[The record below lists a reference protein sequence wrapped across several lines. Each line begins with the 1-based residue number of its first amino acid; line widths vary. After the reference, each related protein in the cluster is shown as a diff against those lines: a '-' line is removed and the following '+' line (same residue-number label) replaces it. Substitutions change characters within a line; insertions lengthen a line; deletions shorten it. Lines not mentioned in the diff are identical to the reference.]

1 MENILLISKEKY
13 IYLTYI
19 FARYIFI
26 LSEDSY
32 KKVKN
37 DLSSQQYTLTTVKK
51 MNNLVEIINAKKIYK
66 MGEFKV
72 TALNG
77 ITLTIKKGEFVAI
90 MGASGSGKTTLLN
103 LIGALDRPTEGNI
116 LIEGLDI
123 SKLNDDELAKLR
135 NQKIGFIFQFFNLI
149 SRMTA
154 LDNVAL
160 PMAFAGIS
168 RDQRRRRA
176 EELLKM
182 VNLEDRVNHKP
193 TELSGGQQQ
202 RVAIARAL
210 GNNPSIVLC
219 DEVTGN
225 LDSKTGKEIMDLL
238 RTLNDEQGQTFIIV
252 THDPMVADCVD
263 RIISIQ
269 DGVIV
274 KDEIKVSNC
283 A

>member
-1 MENILLISKEKY
+1 
-13 IYLTYI
+13 
-19 FARYIFI
+19 
-26 LSEDSY
+26 
-32 KKVKN
+32 
-37 DLSSQQYTLTTVKK
+37 
-51 MNNLVEIINAKKIYK
+51 MNNIVEIIDAKKIYK
-66 MGEFKV
+66 MGEFEV
-72 TALNG
+72 AALNG
-77 ITLTIKKGEFVAI
+77 VNLTIKKGEFVAI
-90 MGASGSGKTTLLN
+90 MGPSGSGKTTLLN
-103 LIGALDRPTEGNI
+103 LMGALDRPTDGSI
-116 LIEGLDI
+116 LIEGTDI
-123 SKLNDDELAKLR
+123 SELDDDELAKLR

-182 VNLEDRVNHKP
+182 VNLGDRVNHKP

-210 GNNPSIVLC
+210 GNNPTVVLC

-225 LDSKTGKEIMDLL
+225 LDTKTGKEILDLL
-238 RTLNDEQGQTFIIV
+238 RSLNEEQGQTFIIV
-252 THDPMVADCVD
+252 THDPLVADCVD
-263 RIISIQ
+263 RIVSLQ
-269 DGVIV
+269 DGIIV
-274 KDEIKVSNC
+274 KDEIKVKNR

>member
-1 MENILLISKEKY
+1 
-13 IYLTYI
+13 
-19 FARYIFI
+19 
-26 LSEDSY
+26 
-32 KKVKN
+32 
-37 DLSSQQYTLTTVKK
+37 
-51 MNNLVEIINAKKIYK
+51 MNNIVEIINAKKIYK
-66 MGEFKV
+66 MGEFEV
-72 TALNG
+72 AALNG
-77 ITLTIKKGEFVAI
+77 VNLTIKKGEFVAI
-90 MGASGSGKTTLLN
+90 MGPSGSGKTTLLN
-103 LIGALDRPTEGNI
+103 LMGALDRPTDGNI
-116 LIEGLDI
+116 LIEGTDI
-123 SKLNDDELAKLR
+123 SELDDDDLAKLR

-168 RDQRRRRA
+168 RDQRRKRA

-182 VNLEDRVNHKP
+182 VKLGDRVNHKP

-210 GNNPSIVLC
+210 GNNPSVVLC

-225 LDSKTGKEIMDLL
+225 LDTKTGKEILDLL
-238 RTLNDEQGQTFIIV
+238 RTLNEEQGQTFIIV

-263 RIISIQ
+263 RIVSLQ
-269 DGVIV
+269 DGIIV
-274 KDEIKVSNC
+274 KDEIKVRDC

>member
-1 MENILLISKEKY
+1 
-13 IYLTYI
+13 
-19 FARYIFI
+19 
-26 LSEDSY
+26 
-32 KKVKN
+32 
-37 DLSSQQYTLTTVKK
+37 
-51 MNNLVEIINAKKIYK
+51 MNNIVEIIDAKKIYK
-66 MGEFKV
+66 MGEFEV
-72 TALNG
+72 AALNG
-77 ITLTIKKGEFVAI
+77 VNLTIKKGEFVAI
-90 MGASGSGKTTLLN
+90 MGPSGSGKTTLLN
-103 LIGALDRPTEGNI
+103 LMGALDRPTDGNI
-116 LIEGLDI
+116 LIEGTDI
-123 SKLNDDELAKLR
+123 SELDDDELAKLR

-182 VNLEDRVNHKP
+182 VNLGDRINHKP

-210 GNNPSIVLC
+210 GNNPSVVLC

-225 LDSKTGKEIMDLL
+225 LDTKTGKEILDLL
-238 RTLNDEQGQTFIIV
+238 RSLNEEQGQTFIIV
-252 THDPMVADCVD
+252 THDPLVADCVD
-263 RIISIQ
+263 RIISLQ
-269 DGVIV
+269 DGIIV
-274 KDEIKVSNC
+274 KDEIKVNNN

>member
-1 MENILLISKEKY
+1 
-13 IYLTYI
+13 
-19 FARYIFI
+19 
-26 LSEDSY
+26 
-32 KKVKN
+32 
-37 DLSSQQYTLTTVKK
+37 
-51 MNNLVEIINAKKIYK
+51 MNNIIEIFNAKKTYM

-72 TALNG
+72 VALNG
-77 ITLTIKKGEFVAI
+77 ITLNIKKGEFVAI
-90 MGASGSGKTTLLN
+90 MGPSGSGKTTLLN

-116 LIEGLDI
+116 LIDGVDI
-123 SKLNDDELAKLR
+123 SELEDDELAKLR

-160 PMAFAGIS
+160 PMAFAGVS

-182 VNLEDRVNHKP
+182 VKLADRVNHKP

-210 GNNPSIVLC
+210 GNNPSVVLC

-225 LDSKTGKEIMDLL
+225 LDTKTGKEILDLL
-238 RTLNDEQGQTFIIV
+238 RTLNEEQGQTFIIV

-263 RIISIQ
+263 RIVYLQ
-269 DGVIV
+269 DGIIV
-274 KDEIKVSNC
+274 KDEIKVNDN

>member
-1 MENILLISKEKY
+1 M
-13 IYLTYI
+13 
-19 FARYIFI
+19 
-26 LSEDSY
+26 
-32 KKVKN
+32 
-37 DLSSQQYTLTTVKK
+37 TVRI
-51 MNNLVEIINAKKIYK
+51 MNNIVEIVNAKKTYH
-66 MGEFKV
+66 MGGFEV
-72 TALNG
+72 IALNG
-77 ITLTIKKGEFVAI
+77 VTLNIKKGEFVAI
-90 MGASGSGKTTLLN
+90 MGPSGSGKTTLLN

-116 LIEGLDI
+116 LIEGVDI
-123 SKLNDDELAKLR
+123 SELNDDELAELR
-135 NQKIGFIFQFFNLI
+135 NKKIGFIFQFFNLI

-160 PMAFAGIS
+160 PMAFAGMS

-182 VNLEDRVNHKP
+182 VKLGDRANHKP

-202 RVAIARAL
+202 RVAVARAL
-210 GNNPSIVLC
+210 GNRPSIVLC

-225 LDSKTGKEIMDLL
+225 LDSNTGKEILDLL

-263 RIISIQ
+263 RIISLQ

>member
-1 MENILLISKEKY
+1 
-13 IYLTYI
+13 
-19 FARYIFI
+19 
-26 LSEDSY
+26 
-32 KKVKN
+32 
-37 DLSSQQYTLTTVKK
+37 
-51 MNNLVEIINAKKIYK
+51 MNNIIEIFNAKKTYM

-72 TALNG
+72 VALNG
-77 ITLTIKKGEFVAI
+77 ITLNIKKGEFVAI
-90 MGASGSGKTTLLN
+90 MGPSGSGKTTLLN

-116 LIEGLDI
+116 LIDGVDI
-123 SKLNDDELAKLR
+123 SELEDDELAKLR

-160 PMAFAGIS
+160 PMAFAGVS
-168 RDQRRRRA
+168 RDQRRSRA

-182 VNLEDRVNHKP
+182 VKLADRVNHKP

-210 GNNPSIVLC
+210 GNNPSVVLC

-225 LDSKTGKEIMDLL
+225 LDTKTGKEILDLL
-238 RTLNDEQGQTFIIV
+238 RTLNEEQGQTFIIV

-263 RIISIQ
+263 RIVYLQ
-269 DGVIV
+269 DGIIV
-274 KDEIKVSNC
+274 KDEIKVNDN

>member
-1 MENILLISKEKY
+1 
-13 IYLTYI
+13 
-19 FARYIFI
+19 
-26 LSEDSY
+26 
-32 KKVKN
+32 
-37 DLSSQQYTLTTVKK
+37 
-51 MNNLVEIINAKKIYK
+51 MNNLVEIINAKKIYR

-90 MGASGSGKTTLLN
+90 MGSSGSGKTTLLN
-103 LIGALDRPTEGNI
+103 LIGALDRPTDGKI
-116 LIEGLDI
+116 LIEGVDI
-123 SKLNDDELAKLR
+123 SELDDDELAKLR

-182 VNLEDRVNHKP
+182 VNLGDRVNHKP

-210 GNNPSIVLC
+210 GNNPSIILC

-225 LDSKTGKEIMDLL
+225 LDSKTGKEIMGLL

-274 KDEIKVSNC
+274 KDEIKVSDC

>member
-1 MENILLISKEKY
+1 MSNI
-13 IYLTYI
+13 
-19 FARYIFI
+19 
-26 LSEDSY
+26 
-32 KKVKN
+32 
-37 DLSSQQYTLTTVKK
+37 
-51 MNNLVEIINAKKIYK
+51 VEIVNTKKTYM
-66 MGEFKV
+66 MGEFEV
-72 TALNG
+72 IALNG
-77 ITLTIKKGEFVAI
+77 ITLNIKKGEFVAI
-90 MGASGSGKTTLLN
+90 MGPSGSGKTTLLN

-116 LIEGLDI
+116 LIEGVDI
-123 SKLNDDELAKLR
+123 SELDDDELAKLR

-182 VNLEDRVNHKP
+182 VKLGDRVNHKP

-210 GNNPSIVLC
+210 GNNPSVVLC

-225 LDSKTGKEIMDLL
+225 LDTKTGKEILDLL
-238 RTLNDEQGQTFIIV
+238 RTLNEEQGQTFIIV

-263 RIISIQ
+263 RIISLQ
-269 DGVIV
+269 DGIIV
-274 KDEIKVSNC
+274 KDEIKVNNR

>member
-1 MENILLISKEKY
+1 
-13 IYLTYI
+13 
-19 FARYIFI
+19 
-26 LSEDSY
+26 
-32 KKVKN
+32 
-37 DLSSQQYTLTTVKK
+37 
-51 MNNLVEIINAKKIYK
+51 MNNLVEIINAKKIYR

-90 MGASGSGKTTLLN
+90 MGSSGSGKTTLLN
-103 LIGALDRPTEGNI
+103 LIGALDRPTDGKI
-116 LIEGLDI
+116 LIEGIDI
-123 SKLNDDELAKLR
+123 SELDDDELAKLR

-182 VNLEDRVNHKP
+182 VNLGDRVNHKP

-210 GNNPSIVLC
+210 GNNPSLILC

-274 KDEIKVSNC
+274 KDEIKVSDC

>member
-1 MENILLISKEKY
+1 M
-13 IYLTYI
+13 
-19 FARYIFI
+19 
-26 LSEDSY
+26 
-32 KKVKN
+32 
-37 DLSSQQYTLTTVKK
+37 
-51 MNNLVEIINAKKIYK
+51 
-66 MGEFKV
+66 MGEFEV
-72 TALNG
+72 IALNG
-77 ITLTIKKGEFVAI
+77 ITLNIKKGEFVAI
-90 MGASGSGKTTLLN
+90 MGPSGSGKTTLLN

-116 LIEGLDI
+116 LIEGVDI
-123 SKLNDDELAKLR
+123 SELDDDELAKLR

-182 VNLEDRVNHKP
+182 VKLGDRVNHKP

-210 GNNPSIVLC
+210 GNNPSVVLC

-225 LDSKTGKEIMDLL
+225 LDTKTGKEILDLL
-238 RTLNDEQGQTFIIV
+238 RTLNEEQGQTFIIV

-263 RIISIQ
+263 RIISLQ
-269 DGVIV
+269 DGIIV
-274 KDEIKVSNC
+274 KDEIKVNNR

>member
-1 MENILLISKEKY
+1 
-13 IYLTYI
+13 
-19 FARYIFI
+19 
-26 LSEDSY
+26 
-32 KKVKN
+32 
-37 DLSSQQYTLTTVKK
+37 
-51 MNNLVEIINAKKIYK
+51 MNNIVEIINAKKIYK
-66 MGEFKV
+66 MGEFEV
-72 TALNG
+72 AALNG
-77 ITLTIKKGEFVAI
+77 VNLTIKKGEFVAI
-90 MGASGSGKTTLLN
+90 MGPSGSGKTTLLN
-103 LIGALDRPTEGNI
+103 LMGALDRPTDGSI
-116 LIEGLDI
+116 LIEGTDI
-123 SKLNDDELAKLR
+123 SELDDDELAKLR

-182 VNLEDRVNHKP
+182 VNLGDRVNHKP

-210 GNNPSIVLC
+210 GNNPAVVLC

-225 LDSKTGKEIMDLL
+225 LDTKTGKEILDLL
-238 RTLNDEQGQTFIIV
+238 RSLNEEQGQTFIIV
-252 THDPMVADCVD
+252 THDPLVADCVD
-263 RIISIQ
+263 RIVSLQ
-269 DGVIV
+269 DGIIV
-274 KDEIKVSNC
+274 KDEIKVKNR

>member
-1 MENILLISKEKY
+1 
-13 IYLTYI
+13 
-19 FARYIFI
+19 
-26 LSEDSY
+26 
-32 KKVKN
+32 
-37 DLSSQQYTLTTVKK
+37 
-51 MNNLVEIINAKKIYK
+51 MNNIVEIINAKKIYK
-66 MGEFKV
+66 MGEFEV
-72 TALNG
+72 AALNG
-77 ITLTIKKGEFVAI
+77 VNLTIKKGEFVAI
-90 MGASGSGKTTLLN
+90 MGPSDSGKTTLLN
-103 LIGALDRPTEGNI
+103 LMGALDRPTDGNI
-116 LIEGLDI
+116 LIEGTDI
-123 SKLNDDELAKLR
+123 SELDDDDLAKLR

-168 RDQRRRRA
+168 RDQRRKRA

-182 VNLEDRVNHKP
+182 VKLGDRVNHKP

-210 GNNPSIVLC
+210 GNNPSVVLC

-225 LDSKTGKEIMDLL
+225 LDTKTGKEILDLL
-238 RTLNDEQGQTFIIV
+238 RTLNEEQGQTFIIV

-263 RIISIQ
+263 RIVSLQ
-269 DGVIV
+269 DGIIV
-274 KDEIKVSNC
+274 KDEIKVSDC

>member
-1 MENILLISKEKY
+1 
-13 IYLTYI
+13 
-19 FARYIFI
+19 
-26 LSEDSY
+26 
-32 KKVKN
+32 
-37 DLSSQQYTLTTVKK
+37 
-51 MNNLVEIINAKKIYK
+51 MNNIVEIIDAKKIYK
-66 MGEFKV
+66 MGEFEV
-72 TALNG
+72 AALNG
-77 ITLTIKKGEFVAI
+77 VNLTIKKGEFVAI
-90 MGASGSGKTTLLN
+90 MGPSGSGKTTLLN
-103 LIGALDRPTEGNI
+103 LMGALDRPTDGSI
-116 LIEGLDI
+116 LIEGTDI
-123 SKLNDDELAKLR
+123 SELDDDELAKLR

-182 VNLEDRVNHKP
+182 VNLGDRVNHKP

-210 GNNPSIVLC
+210 GNNPSVVLC

-225 LDSKTGKEIMDLL
+225 LDTKTGKEILDLL
-238 RTLNDEQGQTFIIV
+238 RSLNEEQGQTFIIV
-252 THDPMVADCVD
+252 THDPLVADCVD
-263 RIISIQ
+263 RIISLQ
-269 DGVIV
+269 DGIIV
-274 KDEIKVSNC
+274 KDEIKVNNN

>member
-1 MENILLISKEKY
+1 MTVRIMSNI
-13 IYLTYI
+13 
-19 FARYIFI
+19 
-26 LSEDSY
+26 
-32 KKVKN
+32 
-37 DLSSQQYTLTTVKK
+37 
-51 MNNLVEIINAKKIYK
+51 VEIVNTKKTYM
-66 MGEFKV
+66 MGEFEV
-72 TALNG
+72 VALNG
-77 ITLTIKKGEFVAI
+77 ITLNIKKGEFVAI
-90 MGASGSGKTTLLN
+90 MGPSGSGKTTLLN
-103 LIGALDRPTEGNI
+103 LMGALDRPTEGNI
-116 LIEGLDI
+116 LIEGVDI
-123 SKLNDDELAKLR
+123 SELDDDELAKLR

-182 VNLEDRVNHKP
+182 VKLGDRVNHKP

-210 GNNPSIVLC
+210 GNNPSVVLC

-225 LDSKTGKEIMDLL
+225 LDTKTGKEILDLL
-238 RTLNDEQGQTFIIV
+238 RTLNEEQGQTFIIV

-263 RIISIQ
+263 RIISLQ
-269 DGVIV
+269 DGIIV
-274 KDEIKVSNC
+274 KDEIKVNNR

>member
-1 MENILLISKEKY
+1 
-13 IYLTYI
+13 
-19 FARYIFI
+19 
-26 LSEDSY
+26 
-32 KKVKN
+32 
-37 DLSSQQYTLTTVKK
+37 
-51 MNNLVEIINAKKIYK
+51 MNNIVEIINAKKIYK
-66 MGEFKV
+66 MGEFEV
-72 TALNG
+72 AALNG
-77 ITLTIKKGEFVAI
+77 VNLTIKKGEFVAI
-90 MGASGSGKTTLLN
+90 MGPSGSGKTTLLN
-103 LIGALDRPTEGNI
+103 LMGALDRPTDGSI
-116 LIEGLDI
+116 LIEGVDI
-123 SKLNDDELAKLR
+123 SELDDDELAKLR

-182 VNLEDRVNHKP
+182 VNLGDRVTHKP

-210 GNNPSIVLC
+210 GNNPSVVLC

-225 LDSKTGKEIMDLL
+225 LDTKTGKEILDLL
-238 RTLNDEQGQTFIIV
+238 RTLNEEQGQTFIIV
-252 THDPMVADCVD
+252 THDPLVADCVD
-263 RIISIQ
+263 RIISLQ
-269 DGVIV
+269 DGIIV
-274 KDEIKVSNC
+274 KDELKVKNR

>member
-1 MENILLISKEKY
+1 MSNI
-13 IYLTYI
+13 
-19 FARYIFI
+19 
-26 LSEDSY
+26 
-32 KKVKN
+32 
-37 DLSSQQYTLTTVKK
+37 
-51 MNNLVEIINAKKIYK
+51 VEIVNTKKTYM
-66 MGEFKV
+66 MGEFEV
-72 TALNG
+72 VALNG
-77 ITLTIKKGEFVAI
+77 ITLNIKKGEFVAI
-90 MGASGSGKTTLLN
+90 MGPSGSGKTTLLN
-103 LIGALDRPTEGNI
+103 LIGALDRPTEGII
-116 LIEGLDI
+116 LIEGVNISELD
-123 SKLNDDELAKLR
+123 DDELAKLR

-182 VNLEDRVNHKP
+182 VKLGDRVNHKP

-210 GNNPSIVLC
+210 GNNPSVVLC

-225 LDSKTGKEIMDLL
+225 LDTKTGKEILDLL
-238 RTLNDEQGQTFIIV
+238 RTLNEEQGQTFIIV

-263 RIISIQ
+263 RIISLQ
-269 DGVIV
+269 DGIIV
-274 KDEIKVSNC
+274 KDEIKVNNR

>member
-1 MENILLISKEKY
+1 
-13 IYLTYI
+13 
-19 FARYIFI
+19 
-26 LSEDSY
+26 
-32 KKVKN
+32 
-37 DLSSQQYTLTTVKK
+37 
-51 MNNLVEIINAKKIYK
+51 MNNIVEIINAKKIYK
-66 MGEFKV
+66 MGEFEV
-72 TALNG
+72 AALNG
-77 ITLTIKKGEFVAI
+77 VNLTIKKGEFVAI
-90 MGASGSGKTTLLN
+90 MGPSGSGKTTLLN
-103 LIGALDRPTEGNI
+103 LMGALDRPTDGSI
-116 LIEGLDI
+116 LIEGADI
-123 SKLNDDELAKLR
+123 SELDDDELAKLR

-182 VNLEDRVNHKP
+182 VNLGDRVNHKP

-210 GNNPSIVLC
+210 GNNPSVVLC

-225 LDSKTGKEIMDLL
+225 LDTKTGKEILDLL
-238 RTLNDEQGQTFIIV
+238 RTLNEEQGQTFIIV
-252 THDPMVADCVD
+252 THDPLVADCVD
-263 RIISIQ
+263 RIISLQ
-269 DGVIV
+269 DGIIV
-274 KDEIKVSNC
+274 KDEIKVKNR